1 MAIAALSVTTTESK
15 ATPVETSITPTF
27 TQSILQND
35 TTPKAAPTKLKL
47 QPAKKTQKEDEK
59 SDPPVKVTAYNV
71 SGTVNSAIDND
82 EPRPTLSA
90 TAEGIVLSADTSVR
104 PELTIRAADK
114 VTISKFDSTA
124 KSDIT
129 FNGIYFY
136 NGKRIS
142 LQEVMNLQSV
152 EIKSMNVWKGESA
165 IKKFGAIGA
174 NGVVELFSKKNP
186 D

>member
-1 MAIAALSVTTTESK
+1 
-15 ATPVETSITPTF
+15 
-27 TQSILQND
+27 
-35 TTPKAAPTKLKL
+35 
-47 QPAKKTQKEDEK
+47 
-59 SDPPVKVTAYNV
+59 
-71 SGTVNSAIDND
+71 
-82 EPRPTLSA
+82 
-90 TAEGIVLSADTSVR
+90 
-104 PELTIRAADK
+104 LTIRAADK